1 MAPADLRPADA
12 VGRCE
17 DAAVT
22 SLLGWLAGAVSGL
35 LGAMGMGGGGVLVI
49 WLTLGEGM
57 EQAPAQG
64 VNLLLFIPCAIP
76 ALISYSRKKLIQ
88 WKVLALCVFTGLAGA
103 LLGVWLSALLEPSL
117 LRKIFGAMLLLM
129 GIRELFPGK
138 KQPKSR

>member
-1 MAPADLRPADA
+1 M
-12 VGRCE
+12 
-17 DAAVT
+17 T

-64 VNLLLFIPCAIP
+64 LNLLLFIPCAVP
-76 ALISYSRKKLIQ
+76 ALVSYSRKKLIQ
-88 WKVLALCVFTGLAGA
+88 WRALALCVFTGLAGA

-117 LRKIFGAMLLLM
+117 LRKAFGAMLLLM
-129 GIRELFPGK
+129 GLRELLPQTGRQK
-138 KQPKSR
+138 KR